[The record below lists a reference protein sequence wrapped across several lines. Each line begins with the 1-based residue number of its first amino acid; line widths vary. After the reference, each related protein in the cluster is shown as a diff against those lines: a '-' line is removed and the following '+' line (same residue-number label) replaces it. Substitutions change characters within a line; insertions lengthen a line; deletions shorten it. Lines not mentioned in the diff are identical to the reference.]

1 MMKHRGLTFWYNT
14 ALVTFAVVAM
24 TITWTVMSS
33 GFASSDKV
41 KEVVEEAV
49 QDSANNLQVIGKV
62 TGAADI
68 HDATIKITS
77 TPLTA
82 TTTGLVDLRPQ
93 NINVTYKI
101 VKAGS
106 YEISYDDIY
115 VGMLEGKFSSL
126 KSALEAAK
134 ERGLI
139 KTNPNADVEKPDT
152 TIAFLYFV
160 INQDNNVLLGNDEI
174 ANLVVIY
181 ADKDRPTTGEF
192 IRLQVEESEGLLLDM
207 QRTIPNI
214 SGSVVDF
221 GGKVKSRD

>member
-1 MMKHRGLTFWYNT
+1 MMKHRGMTFWYNT

-24 TITWTVMSS
+24 SITWSVMSS
-33 GFASSDKV
+33 GFSSSEV
-41 KEVVEEAV
+41 MKEVVEEAV
-49 QDSANNLQVIGKV
+49 QDSANNLQVIGKI

-68 HDATIKITS
+68 QDATIKLTS

-93 NINVTYKI
+93 NVKVVYKI

-106 YEISYDDIY
+106 YEISYDNIY
-115 VGMLEGKFSSL
+115 AGTLEGKFASL

-134 ERGLI
+134 EKGLI
-139 KTNPNADVEKPDT
+139 KTNPNVDSEKPDT
-152 TIAFLYFV
+152 TTAFLYFV
-160 INQDNNVLLGNDEI
+160 INQDNDVLLGNDEI

-192 IRLQVEESEGLLLDM
+192 IRLQVEESEGMLLDM

-221 GGKVKSRD
+221 GGKVKKQD

>member
-1 MMKHRGLTFWYNT
+1 MKHRGMTFWYNT

-24 TITWTVMSS
+24 SITWTVMST

-49 QDSANNLQVIGKV
+49 LDSSNNLQVIGKI
-62 TGAADI
+62 TGAADVA
-68 HDATIKITS
+68 DSTIKITS

-82 TTTGLVDLRPQ
+82 TTTGLIDLRPQ
-93 NINVTYKI
+93 NVKVIYKI
-101 VKAGS
+101 VKDGS
-106 YEISYDDIY
+106 YEISYDNIY
-115 VGMLEGKFSSL
+115 SGMLEGDFSSL

-134 ERGLI
+134 EKGLI
-139 KTNPNADVEKPDT
+139 KINPNVDAEKPDT
-152 TIAFLYFV
+152 TTAFLYFV

-192 IRLQVEESEGLLLDM
+192 IRLQVEEREGLLLDI

-214 SGSVVDF
+214 SSSIVDL
-221 GGKVKSRD
+221 GGKVKSQD

>member
-1 MMKHRGLTFWYNT
+1 MMKHRGMTFWYNT

-24 TITWTVMSS
+24 SITWSVMSS
-33 GFASSDKV
+33 GFSSSEV
-41 KEVVEEAV
+41 MKEVVEEAV
-49 QDSANNLQVIGKV
+49 QDSANNLQVIGKI

-68 HDATIKITS
+68 QDATIKLTS

-93 NINVTYKI
+93 NVKVVYKI

-106 YEISYDDIY
+106 YEISYDNIY
-115 VGMLEGKFSSL
+115 VGMLEGKFASL

-134 ERGLI
+134 EKGLI
-139 KTNPNADVEKPDT
+139 KTNPNVDSEKPDT
-152 TIAFLYFV
+152 TTAFLYFV
-160 INQDNNVLLGNDEI
+160 INQDNDVLLGNDEI

-192 IRLQVEESEGLLLDM
+192 IRLQVEESEGMLLDM

-221 GGKVKSRD
+221 GGKVKKQD

>member
-1 MMKHRGLTFWYNT
+1 MKHRGMTFWYNT

-24 TITWTVMSS
+24 SITWTVMST

-49 QDSANNLQVIGKV
+49 LDSSNNLQVIGKI
-62 TGAADI
+62 TGAADVA
-68 HDATIKITS
+68 DSTIKITS

-93 NINVTYKI
+93 NVKVIYKI
-101 VKAGS
+101 VKDGS
-106 YEISYDDIY
+106 YEISYDNIY
-115 VGMLEGKFSSL
+115 SGMLEGDFSSL

-134 ERGLI
+134 EKGLI
-139 KTNPNADVEKPDT
+139 KINPNVDAEKPDT
-152 TIAFLYFV
+152 TTAFLYFV

-192 IRLQVEESEGLLLDM
+192 IRLQVEEREGLLLDI

-214 SGSVVDF
+214 SSSIVDL
-221 GGKVKSRD
+221 GGKVKSQD